1 MGCLQGRPMA
11 ETLPFMA
18 EWMKRQKEKHPEAV
32 QAWQAGIAEE
42 DNPRAE
48 WRYVET
54 LGSTK
59 HPSVLSHAER
69 EAYNDRTA
77 RIEQPKLGLEESKG
91 PTTSA
96 REVMDVLDSSKPRKG
111 MLDRALTGL
120 KEGYLYGSR
129 GGLGFQEHFA
139 GPLHAS
145 MPGPIQ
151 ISQALAGRATW
162 SDILGGFNR
171 GEDAAK
177 LKSYLKKEGLGG
189 AGLIG
194 AHIGNA
200 AAQVGSLWPMRIP
213 WRLDANDMAATYG
226 PDLIAGATGIA
237 KPDTAGSA
245 ANASADPTT
254 RIHTYEPGNPLKLS
268 KSQALRR
275 SIALPVAVATT
286 SALNAFSGNID
297 WGKLA
302 DTEEGPRPKGYKAAQ
317 ADYENPTKT
326 SLYPFALG
334 SALAGMGPRPLDWNR
349 FHQERPEISKERY
362 DNYMEYY
369 YGNPENTPDADF
381 SIANGMI
388 KGTASNLEGAPE
400 LRLLGSRVTPMG
412 ALAGALAGGATLW
425 AINRALNRPA
435 NPVFTKATEPV
446 GETEVNKLMRK
457 KPRR

>member
-1 MGCLQGRPMA
+1 
-11 ETLPFMA
+11 MA

-42 DNPRAE
+42 GNPRAE

-59 HPSVLSHAER
+59 HPTVLSHAER
-69 EAYNDRTA
+69 EDYNERSA
-77 RIEQPKLGLEESKG
+77 QIEQPKLALDLEGAG

-96 REVMDVLDSSKPRKG
+96 REVMASLDSSKPQKG
-111 MLDRALTGL
+111 ILDRALTGL
-120 KEGYLYGSR
+120 REGYLYGSR

-145 MPGPIQ
+145 MPGPGQ
-151 ISQALAGRATW
+151 LSQALAGKATW
-162 SDILGGFNR
+162 TDTLGGFNR

-177 LKSYLKKEGLGG
+177 LKGYIKKEKLGG
-189 AGLIG
+189 AGLVG
-194 AHIGNA
+194 AHLGNA
-200 AAQVGSLWPMRIP
+200 VAQVGGLWPMRIP
-213 WRLDANDMAATYG
+213 WRLDANDLMATYG
-226 PDLIAGATGIA
+226 PDAIAGVTGIA

-245 ANASADPTT
+245 AHASADPTT
-254 RIHTYEPGNPLKLS
+254 RVHSYEPGNPLKLS

-275 SIALPVAVATT
+275 SIGLPVALAGVATAN
-286 SALNAFSGNID
+286 ALSGNID
-297 WGKLA
+297 WGKLFN
-302 DTEEGPRPKGYKAAQ
+302 TEEGPRPKGYKAAQ

-381 SIANGMI
+381 SFANGMI
-388 KGTASNLEGAPE
+388 KGTASNLEGTPE
-400 LRLLGSRVTPMG
+400 LRLLGSRVTPVG
-412 ALAGALAGGATLW
+412 AIAGALAGGATLW

-446 GETEVNKLMRK
+446 GATEVNKLMRK